1 MQCLMEWSNCPY
13 SNTFP
18 RSLQLYTPR
27 SADFTFFDLRVSG
40 LKQVRYVDFFNIK
53 KKKDKI
59 LSKCTLSALDMPV
72 LQHAHKRRTGC
83 RV

>member
-53 KKKDKI
+53 KKKRQN
-59 LSKCTLSALDMPV
+59 S
-72 LQHAHKRRTGC
+72 Q
-83 RV
+83 